1 MNVLNMPTSVNNCII
16 QCQKG
21 HTPNEKRANFL
32 VFDKSE
38 GAPCPSA
45 PYAPQPMLLKTSSF
59 HWPNNVAKTSL
70 IYKNA

>member
-1 MNVLNMPTSVNNCII
+1 MPTSVNNCII

-38 GAPCPSA
+38 GAPCPV
-45 PYAPQPMLLKTSSF
+45 PPMFGGQCLKYYNFILETR
-59 HWPNNVAKTSL
+59 NGTL
-70 IYKNA
+70 REELYCR